1 MNKNLIWI
9 VVGIAVLYFLS
20 TLKKGI
26 IPPGKGAT
34 DYYGFGEG
42 YSPDQ
47 PRPDLPR

>member
-26 IPPGKGAT
+26 VPPGVGKGL
-34 DYYGFGEG
+34 DGYDQG
-42 YSPDQ
+42 YSPE
-47 PRPDLPR
+47 LPR

>member
-26 IPPGKGAT
+26 VAPGSAT
-34 DYYGFGEG
+34 GDAGMDGYG
-42 YSPDQ
+42 YSPDR
-47 PRPDLPR
+47 PR